1 MRYMRNAAYGS
12 KTNQLTTGVEV
23 GCTFTSKIG
32 EPVVPWYQ
40 PLKRGMDLFF
50 GVFGLLMSS
59 PIILLFAILIKV
71 TSKGPIFYIQQRVG
85 FLGQDFCLIKLRS
98 MRQDA
103 EKVTGAVW
111 ASATDSRVTA
121 VGRFMRRTR
130 IDELPQLW
138 NVIVG
143 DMSLIGPRPE
153 RPSFTEKFSQEFAEF
168 PQRLRVKPGITGYA
182 QIHGGYDLD
191 PGKKASLDN
200 FYITHMSAKLEI
212 EILIGTIRVIF
223 TGDGAR

>member
-1 MRYMRNAAYGS
+1 MRNAAYGS
-12 KTNQLTTGVEV
+12 KINQLTTGVDV

-59 PIILLFAILIKV
+59 PIILLFAILIKA

-85 FLGQDFCLIKLRS
+85 FLGQAFCLIKLRS

-153 RPSFTEKFSQEFAEF
+153 RPNFTEKFSQEFAEF

-191 PGKKASLDN
+191 PGKKARLDN